1 MNKLLIGGAGAA
13 AGLGLAGAATAA
25 YVARAVQGR
34 ATGDLN
40 ALIDSNSD
48 VTKDVVVFLG
58 ASIVKGRAS
67 VDFVDIV
74 RHEYP
79 DLEIVN
85 AGENG
90 NTARDVLERL
100 EFVIQVRP
108 KVVIILVG
116 TNDVQAALNP
126 NGSLASSQRK
136 AHGSDP
142 TPESYA
148 QTLTKIVTQLQV
160 TTGCKIALCSLPP
173 LGQDLPDAA
182 NEMVRTFNNEIE
194 RVAQDN
200 GATYLDVY
208 AVMAQVLA
216 NAGVA
221 STKPFTGKWQ
231 PSMRSLT
238 QHFVIGKSYD
248 QIADAEGLL
257 LSPDYVHLNTRG
269 AQIVAELAEGY
280 LSSLS
285 QQDESPSQPAT
296 ASEPVESVASSEPVE
311 TERLPAATSAATQ
324 PDADFVETPSQRE
337 SAESTAGAATSPYG
351 N

>member
-40 ALIDSNSD
+40 ALIDSNAD

-90 NTARDVLERL
+90 NTARDVLDRMEL
-100 EFVIQVRP
+100 VIQVRP

-116 TNDVQAALNP
+116 SNDVQAALNP
-126 NGSLASSQRK
+126 AGSLASAQRK
-136 AHGSDP
+136 THGSEPD
-142 TPESYA
+142 PESYA
-148 QTLTKIVTQLQV
+148 RALTEIVTHLQV
-160 TTGCKIALCSLPP
+160 TTGCKVALCSLPP

-182 NEMVRTFNNEIE
+182 NEMVRTFNRQIQQ
-194 RVAQDN
+194 VADEN
-200 GATYLDVY
+200 GAAYLDVY
-208 AVMAQVLA
+208 SAMAKVLTD
-216 NAGVA
+216 AGVA
-221 STKPFTGKWQ
+221 NTKPFTGKWQ
-231 PSMRSLT
+231 PSARSLT

-248 QIADAEGLL
+248 QISDAEGLL

-269 AQIVAELAEGY
+269 AAIVAELAQEY

-285 QQDESPSQPAT
+285 QQDAAQPEPAP
-296 ASEPVESVASSEPVE
+296 ASEPADPEPAA
-311 TERLPAATSAATQ
+311 PSATSAATQ
-324 PDADFVETPSQRE
+324 PDADFAEASSARE
-337 SAESTAGAATSPYG
+337 SADSATGATTSPYG